1 MSKSRS
7 PLRNQLEST
16 SLELLLTTA
25 ARLPLGF
32 SLGLART
39 LARSIPRLDSSARR
53 NLTLALPGA
62 DHDAILSGLYT
73 GLGRLLYYFSRFP
86 TRNRSNIH
94 EWIEYEGFEHYAE
107 AKARGRGI
115 LFATGH
121 LGNWELS
128 AFAHALLTEPMY
140 VVVRPLDN
148 PLVDSLVKHYRTLS
162 GNTILDK
169 QDYLRGILRALSD
182 NQPVGILIDQNTLPE
197 HGCFVPFF
205 GHLAS
210 TGTTFAKLAHK
221 TGAAV
226 IPGYALWS
234 DQKQK
239 YILHF
244 DPIFPIT
251 GDIPA
256 DTARLTAHF
265 ESVIRRHPSQWLWLH
280 RRWKSRPPGEPS
292 LY

>member
-1 MSKSRS
+1 MSRTRH

-16 SLELLLTTA
+16 LLEIILAAA
-25 ARLPLGF
+25 ARLPLSA
-32 SLGLART
+32 SLAFAHT
-39 LARSIPRLDSSARR
+39 LPRLLPRLESSARR
-53 NLTLALPGA
+53 NLALALPND
-62 DHDAILSGLYT
+62 DHNAILSGLYT
-73 GLGRLLYYFSRFP
+73 SLGRLLYFFSRFP
-86 TRNRSNIH
+86 TRNSTNIH
-94 EWIEYEGFEHYAE
+94 DWIEYEGFEHYRD
-107 AKARGRGI
+107 AKARGRGV
-115 LFATGH
+115 LFATAH

-128 AFAHALLTEPMY
+128 AFAHALLTEPMH

-148 PLVDSLVKHYRTLS
+148 PLVDNLVKHYRTLS

-169 QDYLRGILRALSD
+169 QDYLRGILRALAD
-182 NQPVGILIDQNTLPE
+182 NQAVGILIDQNTLPE

-205 GHLAS
+205 GIPAS
-210 TGTTFAKLAHK
+210 TGVTFAKLAHRS
-221 TGAAV
+221 GAAV

-234 DQKQK
+234 DAKQK

-244 DPIFPIT
+244 DSIFPIS

-280 RRWKSRPPGEPS
+280 RRWKSRPPGEPPI
-292 LY
+292 Y